1 MSHLASV
8 HSLRTA
14 SLVPYHT
21 PIGLTKL
28 RLLADISLS
37 RLASRAFQASQ
48 PAVCSFIKASVLA
61 SAASGP
67 LSVEAPGSATLA
79 FDGFL
84 AAFDAAEVAGLTSP
98 ETVSACDVFGPLA
111 PSFLSASFLGSSF
124 LVSALGSSFF
134 ASAFS
139 PMID

>member
-28 RLLADISLS
+28 RLAAVISLS

-67 LSVEAPGSATLA
+67 LSFDAPGSATLA

-84 AAFDAAEVAGLTSP
+84 AAFDAIELGALTSP
-98 ETVSACDVFGPLA
+98 EVESAFVPSSLVFFA
-111 PSFLSASFLGSSF
+111 VASFLGSSF
-124 LVSALGSSFF
+124 LVSALGSSFLV
-134 ASAFS
+134 SAF
-139 PMID
+139 